1 MSQFDIKEL
10 ANIRTSGVGSVA
22 TILMVIVSVG
32 LNLVLMT
39 KLFRQNPSLPP
50 PPSQSGSN
58 NIGSSVKALPLRSA
72 TNAAVA
78 SLTTN
83 APPFHWSEI
92 ESTDYRQYIA
102 NLRAVGCPEQVIRDI
117 IVADV
122 NQLFA
127 SRIQAIWQPRNK
139 AYWQKYGGDPP
150 SPEQLK
156 QLTAIEKE
164 KSGVVQELLGFKPS
178 QQGLTDTLHLQ
189 LHGSEQQLLFLSPE
203 KREAALKAL
212 ADGDFET
219 KEMELYNRNRYSPGD
234 EKKLFDEKTKLLA
247 GVLTP
252 EEREEFKLRNSQMAQ
267 TLRTELEYFDC
278 TVEEFK
284 QLYAARE
291 QEVDG
296 KNSRFDLLNRMAA
309 TEEVR
314 KLFGDER
321 AKEFERVTD
330 VFYMNTR
337 RSAEEQGIPLETIEA
352 AWRVTRDVRTAAD
365 AAEKNSALSV
375 DERKQQVQALRQQA
389 EAKLIE
395 LLGDKASR
403 AVRRDLG
410 VVIGANEARI
420 GR

>member
-1 MSQFDIKEL
+1 MKES

-22 TILMVIVSVG
+22 TMVMVIVSIG
-32 LNLVLMT
+32 LNLVLVT
-39 KLFRQNPSLPP
+39 KLFRQHPSLPP
-50 PPSQSGSN
+50 ASSQSGSN
-58 NIGSSVKALPLRSA
+58 NMGGFVKAIPSRSA
-72 TNAAVA
+72 TNAAA
-78 SLTTN
+78 AALTTN

-92 ESTDYRQYIA
+92 ESTDYYQYIA

-127 SRIQAIWQPRNK
+127 SRIQAIWQPRTK
-139 AYWQKYGGDPP
+139 AYWQKYGGDPA

-156 QLTAIEKE
+156 QLMAVEKE
-164 KSGVVQELLGFKPS
+164 KSGVVQEMLGFKPS
-178 QQGLTDTLHLQ
+178 QQALIDTLHLQ

-212 ADGDFET
+212 ADADFEA
-219 KEMELYNRNRYSPGD
+219 KEMEMHSRNSYRTAD
-234 EKKLFDEKTKLLA
+234 EQRLFDEKMKLLT
-247 GVLTP
+247 GVLAP
-252 EEREEFKLRNSQMAQ
+252 EELEEFKLRNSQTAQ
-267 TLRTELEYFDC
+267 NLRMELEYFNC
-278 TVEEFK
+278 TPEEFK
-284 QLYAARE
+284 QLYAVRE
-291 QEVDG
+291 QKTDG
-296 KNSRFDLLNRMAA
+296 KNYGPDLLNRTAA
-309 TEEVR
+309 TKEVR

-330 VFYMNTR
+330 MFYMNTR
-337 RSAEEQGIPLETIEA
+337 RSAEEQGIPLETIEE

-403 AVRRDLG
+403 ATRRDLG
-410 VVIGANEARI
+410 VVLGVNEARI
-420 GR
+420 RQ